1 MRRIGMLT
9 PSSNTVLEPTTSRM
23 IDAIPNTSVHFS
35 RFAVTEIALD
45 KAALAQFDSTP
56 MLNASTL
63 LSHSKVDVISWNGTS
78 ASWLGL
84 DSDLALI
91 RDITDR
97 TGIAASTC
105 VLSLMDAFKRLGTKR
120 YGLVTPYTKDVQSKI
135 VNNFDK
141 HGLTCGAEVHFDI
154 RDNFAFGT
162 VPPERVAQ
170 AVRDVSQQDVEAV
183 VILCTNL
190 AGAQSAAS
198 IETETGVPVLDSV
211 TLTVWGALKTIGAD
225 TAALAPWGPQLS
237 QL

>member
-9 PSSNTVLEPTTSRM
+9 PSSNTVLEPATSRM
-23 IDAIPNTSVHFS
+23 IDAVPEITVHFS

-45 KAALAQFDSTP
+45 KAALAQFDTAP
-56 MLNASTL
+56 MLDASTL
-63 LSHSKVDVISWNGTS
+63 LSHAKVDVISWNGTS
-78 ASWLGL
+78 ASWLGI
-84 DSDLALI
+84 DSDRTLI

-97 TGIAASTC
+97 TSIAASTC
-105 VLSLMDAFKRLGTKR
+105 VLSLMDAFDRLGTRR
-120 YGLVTPYTKDVQSKI
+120 YGLVTPYTKDVQEKI
-135 VNNFDK
+135 VSNFDA
-141 HGLTCGAEVHFDI
+141 HGLTCGAEAHFDI

-162 VPPERVAQ
+162 VPPDRVAQ
-170 AVRDVSQQDVEAV
+170 AVRDVAQQGVDAV

-211 TLTVWGALKTIGAD
+211 TLTVWGALKAVGAE
-225 TAALAPWGPQLS
+225 TAGLAPWGPRLS